1 MKNKF
6 LKGTAVLGLALTL
19 AACGKPSTAEYEKW
33 AKDHGWIST
42 EDLDIATNASESLVT
57 GKGGQ
62 IEKAQIREMSLD
74 MLRGFPESFKMKLP
88 GQTEAKV
95 YFPGTDAADYPGTW
109 NQKAV
114 ELVKVVNGETTT
126 VNEVAVLDF
135 ADEDKFYTYNATTF
149 EVAEVAEGTSGAL
162 TGWEL
167 YELVTTFSQR
177 EMMQIATSY
186 LNKDGKVETGLSS
199 IEFWIDP
206 ETMVALAYSEPGT
219 EKVEHLKRNTDTS
232 LVYIKQI
239 DEMDY
244 DARGYN
250 YWNSWGVQINGQGKL
265 YSLVDNANLFTE
277 NTKIFEAAKR
287 YMITMRGLKYWTA
300 EALKNNSTV
309 DAQVGAL
316 VARMGTGYWIEVTP
330 EEYVVTALWN
340 RYITQNDAGDTT
352 IANWSNSAFRV
363 QAKWAE
369 TLYGKADRQ
378 VWTPDAE

>member
-19 AACGKPSTAEYEKW
+19 AACGKPSTKEYEKW

-42 EDLDIATNASESLVT
+42 ENLDIATNASENLAT
-57 GKGGQ
+57 AEGQ
-62 IEKAQIREMSLD
+62 LTQAQIKELSLD
-74 MLRGFPESFKMKLP
+74 MLRGFPESFTMKLA
-88 GQTEAKV
+88 GQTAAKT
-95 YFPGTDAADYPGTW
+95 YYPGTDSENYPGTW
-109 NQKAV
+109 NHKAV
-114 ELVKVVNGETTT
+114 ELVKVTEGETVQ

-135 ADEDKFYTYNATTF
+135 ADETKFYTYNATTK
-149 EVAEVAEGTSGAL
+149 EVAEVAEGTTGAL

-167 YELVTTFSQR
+167 YEKVTKFSQR

-186 LNKDGKVETGLSS
+186 LNKNGQVETGLSS
-199 IEFWIDP
+199 IEFYINP

-250 YWNSWGVQINGQGKL
+250 YWNSWGVQINGQGTL
-265 YSLVDNANLFTE
+265 YTQVDNPDLFTNNPE
-277 NTKIFEAAKR
+277 ILAAAKQ
-287 YMITMRGLKYWTA
+287 YMITMRGLKYWESQALAKNTTA
-300 EALKNNSTV
+300 
-309 DAQVGAL
+309 DAL
-316 VARMGTGYWIEVTP
+316 VEATVKGMASGYWVEVTP

-340 RYITQNDAGDTT
+340 RYIKVPSGAATVEK
-352 IANWSNSAFRV
+352 WSNSAFRI

-369 TLYGKADRQ
+369 TLYGKNDRQ
-378 VWTPDAE
+378 VWTPSAE